1 MGSQVQQ
8 LTGRGGPQVAARQAA
23 ALFALSG
30 ALALLAIATSP
41 AQDRALLLGI
51 ATADLL
57 IAAAAL
63 GAPWHRW
70 GRAGTAWLALAG
82 FGVLGVS
89 TYGFGGFAAG
99 TGPFF
104 VLLFV
109 WLGIHHTPRL
119 IVAMAVPAGAAY
131 ALGLYAAGAPGQL
144 IGSTFVLVP
153 VAVAVGLV
161 IARRIRALEAANARA
176 ENAER
181 WRAALTS
188 SLAHDLRSPLT
199 TIALALEMAGSDD
212 EVPERLRPVL
222 ASATRQTDAIDRL
235 AVSLL
240 DLHRV
245 EAGRLRLDLEDVA
258 LPELLKR
265 VADLVGTGPV
275 GTGSVGIDVAPEAT
289 VHADPERLQQVLVN
303 LTGNALR
310 HGRPP
315 VTVTAT
321 CDGDITRIVVRD
333 HGAGVPA
340 SARDRLFQ
348 PLETSLT
355 DGSGTGLGLWTARLL
370 TEAHG
375 GTISYR
381 PWAGGAEFC
390 VELPG
395 VR

>member
-1 MGSQVQQ
+1 V
-8 LTGRGGPQVAARQAA
+8 
-23 ALFALSG
+23 
-30 ALALLAIATSP
+30 LASATSP
-41 AQDRALLLGI
+41 AEDRALLLGI
-51 ATADLL
+51 AAADLL
-57 IAAAAL
+57 IAAAARW
-63 GAPWHRW
+63 APWHRW
-70 GRAGTAWLALAG
+70 GRASTAWLACAG

-119 IVAMAVPAGAAY
+119 IVAIAVPAGASY
-131 ALGLYAAGAPGQL
+131 ALGLYAADAPGQL
-144 IGSTFVLVP
+144 IGSTVVLVP

-161 IARRIRALEAANARA
+161 IAHRIRALEAANARA

-212 EVPERLRPVL
+212 DVPEHLRPLL

-235 AVSLL
+235 AASLL
-240 DLHRV
+240 DLLWV

-258 LPELLKR
+258 LPELLER
-265 VADLVGTGPV
+265 VADLVG
-275 GTGSVGIDVAPEAT
+275 
-289 VHADPERLQQVLVN
+289 
-303 LTGNALR
+303 
-310 HGRPP
+310 PP

-321 CDGDITRIVVRD
+321 RDGDITRIVVRD
-333 HGAGVPA
+333 HGDGVPA
-340 SARDRLFQ
+340 SARDRLVQ
-348 PLETSLT
+348 PLETSLNG
-355 DGSGTGLGLWTARLL
+355 GSGTGLGLWTARLL

-381 PWAGGAEFC
+381 PWAEGTEFC

>member
-1 MGSQVQQ
+1 MQQ

-30 ALALLAIATSP
+30 TLAVLAIATSP
-41 AQDRALLLGI
+41 AEDRTLLLGI
-51 ATADLL
+51 AAADLL

-63 GAPWHRW
+63 WLPWVRW
-70 GRAGTAWLALAG
+70 GRASTAWIALAG

-109 WLGIHHTPRL
+109 WLGIHHTSRL
-119 IVAMAVPAGAAY
+119 IVAMALPAAASY
-131 ALGLYAAGAPGQL
+131 ALGLYAADAPGQL
-144 IGSTFVLVP
+144 VGSTVVLVP
-153 VAVAVGLV
+153 IAVAVGLV
-161 IARRIRALEAANARA
+161 IAHRIRALEAANARA

-181 WRAALTS
+181 WRAALMS

-199 TIALALEMAGSDD
+199 TIALALEMAGSDP
-212 EVPERLRPVL
+212 EVPERLRPAL
-222 ASATRQTDAIDRL
+222 ASATRQTDALDQL
-235 AVSLL
+235 AANLL

-245 EAGRLRLDLEDVA
+245 EAGRLRLDLENVDLPA
-258 LPELLKR
+258 LLER
-265 VADLVGTGPV
+265 VADLVGTG
-275 GTGSVGIDVAPEAT
+275 SIGIRVAPEEK
-289 VHADPERLQQVLVN
+289 VCADRERLQQVLLN
-303 LTGNALR
+303 LAGNALR

-321 CDGDITRIVVRD
+321 RGDGVTRIVVRD
-333 HGAGVPA
+333 HGDGVPE
-340 SARDRLFQ
+340 SVRDRLFQ
-348 PLETSLT
+348 RLATSLT

-375 GTISYR
+375 GTLSYR
-381 PWAGGAEFC
+381 HRPDGAEFC
-390 VELPG
+390 VELPS